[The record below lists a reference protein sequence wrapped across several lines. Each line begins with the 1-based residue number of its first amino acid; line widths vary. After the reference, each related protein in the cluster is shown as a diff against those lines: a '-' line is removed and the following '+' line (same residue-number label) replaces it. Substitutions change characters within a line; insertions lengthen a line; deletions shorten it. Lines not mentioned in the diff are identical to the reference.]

1 MAAST
6 SKNMPGD
13 GGKGGVREFFFFRR
27 ERRRQRRARRRY
39 KKRERERERER
50 EMTRT
55 VKRVVLSIFRRQFH
69 LLVF

>member
-39 KKRERERERER
+39 KKRERER
-50 EMTRT
+50 TRT

>member
-39 KKRERERERER
+39 KKRERE
-50 EMTRT
+50 MTRT

>member
-39 KKRERERERER
+39 KKRERERE
-50 EMTRT
+50 MTRT

>member
-39 KKRERERERER
+39 KKRERERERE
-50 EMTRT
+50 MTRT